1 MAVNGTDLADLRTM
15 PEAAEILHVSH
26 TTVKRL
32 VQQRKLET
40 VRIGTGRGRIFIT
53 ERALLE
59 YANRGVTK
67 AARPTP

>member
-1 MAVNGTDLADLRTM
+1 MPVNESDLAHLRTM
-15 PEAAEILHVSH
+15 PEAADFLHISH
-26 TTVKRL
+26 STVKRL
-32 VQQRKLET
+32 IREKRLET

-67 AARPTP
+67 AAKP